1 MEIVIQPTPAEV
13 DSTVA
18 DIVEGYVRAG
28 ATTLGLATGSSPIGT
43 YRELAARHRDAEL
56 DFSLARGVSAR
67 RVPGIAETPSAVVL
81 LGDSVGIRRSRQSGS
96 GDGVESQ
103 R

>member
-28 ATTLGLATGSSPIGT
+28 GD
-43 YRELAARHRDAEL
+43 DA
-56 DFSLARGVSAR
+56 
-67 RVPGIAETPSAVVL
+67 
-81 LGDSVGIRRSRQSGS
+81 RSRN
-96 GDGVESQ
+96 GVVADRNLS
-103 R
+103 